1 MYLLYIFNIHTLRF
15 GPPKW
20 YHESQPVGL
29 AEVIDA
35 RETSLGGPRSERDK
49 LAQTWSCGWCLWFVI
64 LQVFQADVPG
74 SKFQGGQRGRKLRRG
89 AVILRIFRERECV
102 ANGLKLL
109 VPYFKFLL
117 NIMIVCVCSARVQLQ
132 STALLSWCNNVLCAL
147 EVFPL
152 PLWKAYSAIPS
163 GFVLPLMHVSSLS
176 FTASGSDI
184 FDVVV
189 EIVGL
194 FRWRL

>member
-1 MYLLYIFNIHTLRF
+1 M
-15 GPPKW
+15 
-20 YHESQPVGL
+20 
-29 AEVIDA
+29 
-35 RETSLGGPRSERDK
+35 REASLGGPGAERDK

-132 STALLSWCNNVLCAL
+132 STTPLSCCNNVLCAL

-152 PLWKAYSAIPS
+152 P
-163 GFVLPLMHVSSLS
+163 F
-176 FTASGSDI
+176 
-184 FDVVV
+184 
-189 EIVGL
+189 
-194 FRWRL
+194 

>member
-1 MYLLYIFNIHTLRF
+1 M
-15 GPPKW
+15 GP
-20 YHESQPVGL
+20 SQICGCPFREPRVFEIAHGNQSIGL
-29 AEVIDA
+29 AEVIDG
-35 RETSLGGPRSERDK
+35 REASWGGPGAERDK

-147 EVFPL
+147 KVFPL